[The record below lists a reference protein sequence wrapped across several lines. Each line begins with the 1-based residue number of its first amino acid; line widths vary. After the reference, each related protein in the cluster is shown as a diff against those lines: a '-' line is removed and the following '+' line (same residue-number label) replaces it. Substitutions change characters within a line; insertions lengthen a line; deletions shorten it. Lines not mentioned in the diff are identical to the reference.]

1 MDNGIRL
8 EVALE
13 TDAEQIRNLMVE
25 VERDEADRWYD
36 NGEKPFIPGYDS
48 VDMQKYHMWDKRY
61 YKVIHNEVLAGVL
74 LISYTGRE
82 HARVDRF
89 YIHPTFQ
96 NKGIGSKAIS
106 LMEEMYPMVK
116 VWTLDT
122 IQKSIRNHGFY
133 EKNGYEK
140 VGEDE
145 EERYYCKIIDGLTHE
160 VEVLHI
166 NGNLTNQNIRQCN
179 MDDIDIYDAS
189 MKDAK
194 FTNVNLEKALYQNSN
209 LSGTRFTNINMT
221 NSVLGDSN
229 MSKVE
234 ICHVSLADAY
244 FHDTNLGFQ
253 ENKMP
258 LTIERCELVNSRIID
273 SDLRNLSICNCNIEG
288 MTIDGILVSDLIKSY
303 KNKLK

>member
-96 NKGIGSKAIS
+96 NKGIGSKSIS

-145 EERYYCKIIDGLTHE
+145 EERYYCKVIDGLIHE
-160 VEVLHI
+160 VEVPHI
-166 NGNLTNQNIRQCN
+166 NGDLSNQNFRQCHMQN
-179 MDDIDIYDAS
+179 IDIYDAN
-189 MKDAK
+189 MRDAK
-194 FTNVNLEKALYQNSN
+194 FTNVNLENTLYQNSN
-209 LSGTRFTNINMT
+209 LSRTRFTNINMT
-221 NSVLGDSN
+221 NSVFGDSN
-229 MSKVE
+229 MSKIE

-244 FHDTNLGFQ
+244 LHDINLGFQ

-258 LTIERCELVNSRIID
+258 LTIERCELINSRIID
-273 SDLRNLSICNCNIEG
+273 SNLQNLSICNCDIEG
-288 MTIDGILVSDLIKSY
+288 MTIDGVLVSDLIKAY
-303 KNKLK
+303 RDALK